1 MTVARNVRNAIAWA
15 IIALMPVVSCASA
28 TGTDE
33 AKVVDTM
40 RALFVAATH
49 DNMDQFHRIACP
61 DFYAFDVGKQFSG
74 DELMS
79 LIKKDHA
86 AGDVF
91 VWQVTEPKVHVD
103 GSTAWITYIN
113 RGSFANASGKRD
125 VSWLES
131 AVLTKH
137 AGGWCIRFLHSTPM
151 PAH

>member
-1 MTVARNVRNAIAWA
+1 MTVTKNLCHAIAWA
-15 IIALMPVVSCASA
+15 IIALMPGLSRAAA
-28 TGTDE
+28 TGTDD

-49 DNMDQFHRIACP
+49 DDMNQFHRLACP
-61 DFYAFDVGKQFSG
+61 DFYAFDAGKPFSG
-74 DELMS
+74 DTLMN

-103 GSTAWITYIN
+103 GNTAWITYVN
-113 RGSFANASGKRD
+113 RGSFANAAGKRD

-131 AVLTKH
+131 AVLSKN
-137 AGGWCIRFLHSTPM
+137 AGAWCIRFLHSTPI